1 MWRHFVNTWEFLIE
15 DIRYDIKPKQTTF
28 KVTNTACT
36 MRTYFVLI
44 LLFSCIGSVS
54 SCHNDKN
61 QQNQKTTR
69 QLTAKERADNER
81 ASFDKLPNH
90 NDSVVGCWLID
101 SVKSVRLREDMDI
114 DALFFLKEHKKL
126 VILDSSKYNEFEE
139 KIGFFRFYN
148 NELTFEINTEEK
160 PFQYKW
166 NTILTGENI
175 VAQNK
180 KDPKAFLYL
189 TKVDRK
195 SSL

>member
-1 MWRHFVNTWEFLIE
+1 
-15 DIRYDIKPKQTTF
+15 
-28 KVTNTACT
+28 